1 MLSKLN
7 PILEVKNLVV
17 SYHPGGGNVH
27 SRNDTLAVQDIS
39 FSVNPDE
46 SLAIVGESGSG
57 KTSILMAILGFV
69 QPDAGTIYFMGK
81 DIGKLSSTEMNEL
94 RHWIQPVFQDSGA
107 SLNPRM
113 AIGSILHEALR
124 VFNVGDN
131 RQEFI
136 QELLTRVGLED
147 NILARYPYQLSGGQK
162 QRVNLARALIGKPRL
177 IILDEPFAAQDISNQ
192 ANLVNLLLI
201 LRQSY
206 ALNYFLVSHNLS
218 IVTPLANRILVI
230 RRGRF
235 VEGGSVEEIIYRSTN
250 EYTRSLIAAVN

>member
-1 MLSKLN
+1 MLPKLI

-17 SYHPGGGNVH
+17 AYHPGGGNVLT
-27 SRNDTLAVQDIS
+27 RIDTLAVQDIS

-69 QPDAGTIYFMGK
+69 RPRAGTIYFMGK
-81 DIGKLSSTEMNEL
+81 DVWKISANEMSEL

-113 AIGSILHEALR
+113 KIGSILREALQA
-124 VFNVGDN
+124 FNGGDS

-136 QELLTRVGLED
+136 QGLLTQVGLEN
-147 NILARYPYQLSGGQK
+147 NILTRYPYQLSGGQK
-162 QRVNLARALIGKPRL
+162 QRVNLARALIGKPKL
-177 IILDEPFAAQDISNQ
+177 MILDEPFAAQDISNQ
-192 ANLVNLLLI
+192 ANLVNLLLN
-201 LRQSY
+201 LRQNY
-206 ALNYFLVSHNLS
+206 ALNYLIVSHNLS

-230 RRGRF
+230 KSGQF
-235 VEGGSVEEIIYRSTN
+235 VEEGSVREILYHSTN
-250 EYTRSLIAAVN
+250 EYTKALVAAG